1 MTKRVVSGLICT
13 LLLIVVMFSSTVF
26 PFSLNLAVSIVSL
39 CCVNEIMILKKECK
53 FSYFYVISIIFST
66 VRPLVGAGTKW
77 QVSLYLYGL
86 TCLII
91 AMTRFIKNKKKSCS
105 KHKSVWNVWF
115 IFFLNIVISVS
126 LGTIVGIRNLGKDF
140 GVLLSILSLGIAWM
154 CDIGA
159 YITGKYF
166 GKHKLSPY
174 VSPNK
179 TVEGAI
185 GGITLSFL
193 YSISFYTFCSFYFN
207 NIPIDGFKI
216 LIMSFLAAPM
226 AILGDLCFSL
236 LKRMLS
242 IKDFGDMIPGHGGVL
257 DRFDSVIFVSPFI
270 FLFLRIFNFMR

>member
-1 MTKRVVSGLICT
+1 MTKRIVSGLICT
-13 LLLIVVMFSSTVF
+13 LLLIVMFLSTLF
-26 PFSLNLAVSIVSL
+26 PYSLNLAVSIVSL
-39 CCVNEIMILKKECK
+39 CCINEIIILKKEFK
-53 FSYFYVISIIFST
+53 FSYFYVISAIFST
-66 VRPLVGAGTKW
+66 VRPLIGPGTKW
-77 QVSLYLYGL
+77 QVSLYFYSLS
-86 TCLII
+86 CIII
-91 AMTRFIKNKKKSCS
+91 AMTRFVKNKKKSCS
-105 KHKSVWNVWF
+105 KHKSVWDVWF

-126 LGTIVGIRNLGKDF
+126 LGTIIGIRNLGKGF

-185 GGITLSFL
+185 GGIILSFI
-193 YSISFYTFCSFYFN
+193 YSILFYTFCLFYFK
-207 NIPIDGFKI
+207 NIPIDGLKT
-216 LIMSFLAAPM
+216 LTMSFLFFFL

-242 IKDFGDMIPGHGGVL
+242 IKDFGDIIPGHGGVL